1 MLMTGA
7 PINNSVAE
15 LFNLMNFL
23 DPEKW
28 SDSDK
33 LKKHFEV
40 LNEELV
46 QELHGMLRLYFLR
59 RMS

>member
-15 LFNLMNFL
+15 LFNLMNL
-23 DPEKW
+23 SDPEKW

-46 QELHGMLRLYFLR
+46 QELHGMLRPYLLR